1 MNSLIISQIL
11 EDYKDSP
18 YYLLNDY
25 ISINDDR
32 MGRIISFK
40 LFENDGEILVEFKE
54 GYRYSPYISTR
65 HRTIN
70 ITSLEDFKEKW
81 TYYYNFN

>member
-32 MGRIISFK
+32 MGRIVSFK

-54 GYRYSPYISTR
+54 AIRIFPMISSKYRT
-65 HRTIN
+65 TN

-81 TYYYNFN
+81 KYYYNFN